1 MGMTLYNCMQQIPMN
16 RLKVCLFFV
25 PKDWIINYFSASYK
39 MLARGGVAT
48 LQLYLE
54 ILFFCIKIV
63 TATSA
68 WGLFN
73 KVYFLFGNLEVYI
86 IQFIYHLF

>member
-1 MGMTLYNCMQQIPMN
+1 
-16 RLKVCLFFV
+16 
-25 PKDWIINYFSASYK
+25 

-73 KVYFLFGNLEVYI
+73 KVYFLFGNLQGPQSQRTLFNLQIMNGKHYATLKIEVFY
-86 IQFIYHLF
+86 

>member
-1 MGMTLYNCMQQIPMN
+1 
-16 RLKVCLFFV
+16 
-25 PKDWIINYFSASYK
+25 